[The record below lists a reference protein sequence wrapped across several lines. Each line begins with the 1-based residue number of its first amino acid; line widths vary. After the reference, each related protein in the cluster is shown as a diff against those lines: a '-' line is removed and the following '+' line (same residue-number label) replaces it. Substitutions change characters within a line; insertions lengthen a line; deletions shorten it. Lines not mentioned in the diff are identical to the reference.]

1 MLAAADAAINGM
13 GSPFW
18 GSIGIAAAVVAVVIV
33 FALGYCK
40 APPDKAYIISGLK
53 KRTLIGKAGFR
64 IPFFE
69 RLDVVTLELIQVDVK
84 TKQKVPNK
92 DFINVSVDAV
102 VNIKVSR
109 DEEMLALAAMNFLN
123 ASPEYICENAKEVL
137 EGNMREIVGEMT
149 TKEMVLNRQ
158 AFAEKVKTNAQP
170 DLQKMGLEI
179 VSFNVQNFT
188 DDDHAIENL
197 GIDNIAT
204 ISKDAA
210 IARAN
215 AEAQVEQARAK
226 AAKEANDA
234 RVAAETEI
242 AIRNNELEIKKADL
256 KKQADIQ
263 VAIAEAAKGIQAEE
277 QRKILEATSGDAS
290 IVALEKETELS
301 QRKVAIKEKE
311 LDAAIRKKAEAEKFA
326 AQQEADARLYT
337 TQKNAEA
344 ELAERTRKAEAIQIE
359 AEREAD
365 ATKAAADA
373 ALFQQAK
380 DAEAKQIAAERE
392 AAAIKALADAQKV
405 KGENE
410 AFVIKAKG
418 DAEADAIKAKA
429 LAEAEGLEKKADAM
443 AKYGEAAKMD
453 LQLQVAKEFVK
464 VLPAI
469 ATGVAS
475 AYTKVGNITMYGDQ
489 SGKIA
494 AGVIDHTTQL
504 FDGLSKSLG
513 FDVKSAIGGALATK
527 LLGNGETK
535 TPTKK

>member
-1 MLAAADAAINGM
+1 MMFAAGDAVSGIS
-13 GSPFW
+13 GSLW
-18 GSIGIAAAVVAVVIV
+18 GIIGIVVAVLAIV
-33 FALGYCK
+33 GIFALGYCK
-40 APPDKAYIISGLK
+40 APPDKAYIISGLR

-92 DFINVSVDAV
+92 DFINVNVDAV
-102 VNIKVSR
+102 VNIKVSK
-109 DEEMLALAAMNFLN
+109 EEDKLALAAMNFLN
-123 ASPEYICENAKEVL
+123 ASPDYISDNAKEVL

-158 AFAEKVKTNAQP
+158 QFAEAVKKNAAP
-170 DLQKMGLEI
+170 DLERMGLEI

-188 DDDHAIENL
+188 DDDKAIENL

-215 AEAQVEQARAK
+215 AEAQVEKAK
-226 AAKEANDA
+226 ANAAKEANDA

-242 AIRNNELEIKKADL
+242 AIRNNELAIKKADL

-263 VAIAEAAKGIQAEE
+263 LAIAEAAKGIQAEE
-277 QRKILEATSGDAS
+277 QRKILEATQGDAS
-290 IVALEKETELS
+290 IIALEKQTELS
-301 QRKVAIKEKE
+301 QRKVAITEKE
-311 LDAAIRKKAEAEKFA
+311 LDAEIRKKAEAEKFA

-337 TQKNAEA
+337 MQKNAEA
-344 ELAERTRKAEAIQIE
+344 ELAERTRKAEAVQVE

-365 ATKAAADA
+365 ATKAAATA
-373 ALFQQAK
+373 ALYQQAK
-380 DAEAKQIAAERE
+380 EAEAKQIAAEKE
-392 AAAIKALADAQKV
+392 AAAIKAIAEANKV
-405 KGENE
+405 QGENE

-418 DAEADAIKAKA
+418 DAEAEAIRAKA

-443 AKYGEAAKMD
+443 TKYGEA
-453 LQLQVAKEFVK
+453 
-464 VLPAI
+464 
-469 ATGVAS
+469 
-475 AYTKVGNITMYGDQ
+475 
-489 SGKIA
+489 
-494 AGVIDHTTQL
+494 GVIDQTTQL

-513 FDVKSAIGGALATK
+513 FDVKSALGGALATK
-527 LLGNGETK
+527 LLGNNGGDS
-535 TPTKK
+535 KKKA